1 VLVYRIGSSRH
12 PANDGTGAS
21 LYPGRWNPLG
31 VPVIYTAQTA
41 SLCALEILSSARE
54 LAGDYVV
61 VEIEI
66 PDDVAIGTLQ
76 DQDLPADWNAEIYP
90 KSTRNIGRDWVASGR
105 TAVLSVPSTANPY
118 ERNFV
123 LNPAHA
129 DFSRLSFREPQPFA
143 FSDRLRR
150 RV

>member
-21 LYPGRWNPLG
+21 LYPGRWNLRG
-31 VPVIYTAQTA
+31 TPVIYTAQTA
-41 SLCALEILSSARE
+41 SLCALEVLAGARE
-54 LAGDYVV
+54 LASDYVI
-61 VEIEI
+61 VEIDI
-66 PDDVAIGTLQ
+66 PDDIPRETLE
-76 DQDLPADWNAEIYP
+76 DQDLPADWNAEVHP
-90 KSTRNIGRDWVASGR
+90 ESTRAIGGDWAARGS
-105 TAVLSVPSTANPY
+105 TAVLSVPSTVNPY

-129 DFSRLSFREPQPFA
+129 DFQRFSFREPQPFT
-143 FSDRLRR
+143 FSGRLKR